1 MNKLKTFAI
10 AGLLATSALTCA
22 VAPHLAS
29 AQAPPTAAQPAPVFD
44 AAAKR
49 DAIVAAAKLLTD
61 DYIYPDMGA
70 KAAAQLT
77 QNLSAGK
84 YDAITTP
91 AAFADQ
97 LTQDL
102 QGLTHDKHMIARS
115 DDQMRDTLLPSL
127 PPPNFY
133 GFVQADRLKGNVGY
147 IKLDGFMPKPLS
159 RQGADKVMGLL
170 ASTDALII
178 DMRGNDGGDPAAV
191 SYLVSFF
198 FDGKTPI
205 HVNDIVWRDPGTTDY
220 ERHVF
225 STEPTPVSYLNKPV
239 YLITGP
245 HTISGGE
252 EFAYDMQTLKRATLL
267 GEATGGGANPA
278 NGQPIGPGL
287 TLFVPSGRA
296 ENPITHTNWEG
307 KGVSPDVTTP
317 AAQSFFT
324 TYSLAFQALGRP
336 SPALADTPEA
346 VTEAHLLVPPRTTP
360 APGSE
365 AALRAW
371 EAGMASGH
379 PPYDIMSDAVGEMMK
394 AAINYLPA
402 QLSRRG
408 ALESVTFLR
417 VDLYGADI
425 YDLTFDNQ
433 STLRFA
439 ITLGPDGKITKVMGQ
454 SCLREDGRS
463 CAEPARPVGA
473 QK

>member
-1 MNKLKTFAI
+1 MRKLNHLAAI
-10 AGLLATSALTCA
+10 GLLASSTLIGTGM
-22 VAPHLAS
+22 PHIA
-29 AQAPPTAAQPAPVFD
+29 AAQPAPAAQPPAPQFD
-44 AAAKR
+44 AAGKR
-49 DAIVAAAKLLTD
+49 DAIAAAAKLLTD
-61 DYIYPDMGA
+61 DYIYPDIGA
-70 KAAAQLT
+70 KAAALLT

-91 AAFADQ
+91 TAFANQ

-102 QGLTHDKHMIARS
+102 QGLTHDKHMVARS
-115 DDQMRDTLLPSL
+115 DDQMLATQPSSL

-133 GFVQADRLKGNVGY
+133 DFVQADRLKGNIGY
-147 IKLDGFMPKPLS
+147 IRLDGFMPKPLS
-159 RQGADKVMGLL
+159 RQGADKVMGLV

-178 DMRGNDGGDPAAV
+178 DMRGNNGGDPAAV

-220 ERHVF
+220 ERQVF
-225 STEPTPVSYLNKPV
+225 STEPTPISYLNKPV
-239 YLITGP
+239 FLITGP
-245 HTISGGE
+245 RTISGGE
-252 EFAYDMQTLKRATLL
+252 EFAYDMQTLKRATLI
-267 GEATGGGANPA
+267 GEVTSGGANP
-278 NGQPIGPGL
+278 GGPQPIGSGL
-287 TLFVPSGRA
+287 TLCVPNGRA

-307 KGVSPDVTTP
+307 RGVSPDVATP
-317 AAQSFFT
+317 ATQSFFT
-324 TYSLAFQALGRP
+324 TYSLALKALGRP
-336 SPALADTPEA
+336 SPTPADTPA
-346 VTEAHLLVPPRTTP
+346 VVTEARLLVPPRTTP

-365 AALRAW
+365 AAMRAW
-371 EAGMASGH
+371 EAGMANGH

-394 AAINYLPA
+394 AAVDFMPA
-402 QLSRRG
+402 DLSRRG
-408 ALESVTFLR
+408 ALHSVTFLW

-425 YDLTFDNQ
+425 YDLTFDDQ

-454 SCLREDGRS
+454 PCLREGGRS